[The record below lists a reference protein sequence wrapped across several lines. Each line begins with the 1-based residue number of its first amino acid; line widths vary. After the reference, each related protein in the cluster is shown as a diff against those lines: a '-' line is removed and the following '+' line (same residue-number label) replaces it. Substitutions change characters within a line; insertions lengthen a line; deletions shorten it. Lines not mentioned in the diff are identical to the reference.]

1 MLGMPPAGAGRK
13 ISPEETRRIKAF
25 WILFKGDWRFSIGGL
40 ILVSL
45 VMIAIFAP
53 WIAPHSPTDTNLR
66 IRLQAPSIEHPLG
79 TDKFGRDVASRL
91 IYGTQVSLPWQKVG
105 VLFEWTV

>member
-1 MLGMPPAGAGRK
+1 MLEMPPAGAGRK

-53 WIAPHSPTDTNLR
+53 EPGELMRVCGHLSRCPECVRFVVAVVAADAPATPEELANPRDQPGGVPT
-66 IRLQAPSIEHPLG
+66 
-79 TDKFGRDVASRL
+79 AS
-91 IYGTQVSLPWQKVG
+91 
-105 VLFEWTV
+105 